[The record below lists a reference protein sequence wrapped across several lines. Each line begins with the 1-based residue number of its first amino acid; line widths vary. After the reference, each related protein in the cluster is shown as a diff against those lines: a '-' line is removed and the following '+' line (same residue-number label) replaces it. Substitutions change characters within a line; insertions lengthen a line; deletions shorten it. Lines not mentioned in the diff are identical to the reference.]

1 MSSLSTCF
9 KMQVSDKHCPNHW
22 KPPPSKLDSMAVTA
36 LCNLTRMTFCL
47 GYRKHLSGQLPK
59 RQRWVTF

>member
-1 MSSLSTCF
+1 MNVPSTCF
-9 KMQVSDKHCPNHW
+9 KMQVSDKYRPNHR
-22 KPPPSKLDSMAVTA
+22 KSPPSKLDSMAVTA
-36 LCNLTRMTFCL
+36 VCDLTRMTFCL